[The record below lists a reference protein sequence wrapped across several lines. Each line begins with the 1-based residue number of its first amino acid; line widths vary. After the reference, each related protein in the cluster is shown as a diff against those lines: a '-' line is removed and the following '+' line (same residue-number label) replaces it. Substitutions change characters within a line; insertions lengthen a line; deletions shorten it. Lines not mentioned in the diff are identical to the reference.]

1 MKTSLKTALIFEEN
15 NFVGPEYLYYL
26 NKNNYTPDFIIS
38 VGRFKESQDQI
49 ELKRTDGQWIKKIIP
64 TNQKIYKFKSH
75 KDKELWKFISDN
87 AIDIIIQGG
96 VSFIFTQDMINTA
109 KLCVLNIHPGK
120 LPEYRG
126 NSAPEWAIY
135 NGDLVHIT
143 GHVIDQGI
151 DTGPIITQKVL
162 NYKQYINYY
171 EFRSN
176 IYRACADVLIKSL
189 KILNK
194 NGIENST
201 NVQSEENAQYRDR
214 ISDEKLSVVKE
225 KFLELRNLHL
235 STRILREKDIRKE
248 YIEWFADEDV
258 IRFSDNQYRKFTLHN
273 VKDYVKNCLSD
284 SNIDLLGIFDNKK
297 HIGNILI
304 TGLDSAHKRAEI
316 SYVVGNKSYWGRG
329 VGTFAVNEIIY
340 KAKNDYKLNKL
351 FAGIAEGNIGSI
363 KVLEKNGFSLEGTR
377 INHLYYG
384 GKYYNKINYGLLLS
398 K

>member
-1 MKTSLKTALIFEEN
+1 MKTSLKTALFIMED

-38 VGRFKESQDQI
+38 VGRFKEIHNQI
-49 ELKRTDGQWIKKIIP
+49 EFQRTDGQWIKKIIP

-75 KDKELWKFISDN
+75 KDNELWKFISDN

-96 VSFIFTQDMINTA
+96 AGFIFSQDMINTA

-143 GHVIDQGI
+143 GHVIDQGV

-171 EFRSN
+171 EFRAN
-176 IYRACADVLIKSL
+176 VYHACADVLIKSL

-304 TGLDSAHKRAEI
+304 RGLDSVHKRAEI

-329 VGTFAVNEIIY
+329 VGSFAVNEIIY

>member
-75 KDKELWKFISDN
+75 KDNELWKFISDN

-143 GHVIDQGI
+143 GHVIDQGV

-248 YIEWFADEDV
+248 YVEWFADEDV

>member
-1 MKTSLKTALIFEEN
+1 MKTSLKTALFIMED

-38 VGRFKESQDQI
+38 VGRFKEIHNQI
-49 ELKRTDGQWIKKIIP
+49 EFQRTDGQWIKKIIP

-248 YIEWFADEDV
+248 YVEWFADEDV

-363 KVLEKNGFSLEGTR
+363 KVLEKNGFSSEGTR